1 MPNLCKPYPLQTSE
15 CGQQPHSPLESIAG
29 PQVLLGIAPDDSDPT
44 EDEILEQYD
53 WYIRFLAWHIVNRNG
68 KIVHLALLDLMVD
81 DLIQNSR
88 IKFWWALKKGV
99 PIHNIKALLRQIV
112 HNEFIN
118 MVRQHKPAL
127 SLPLDDDGELRQ
139 GKPIT
144 AQSEDLDDPEHI
156 VEQQMAVVELL
167 HIAAAGVATMHHRQR
182 QAMICSLRE
191 AIEDAP
197 QLVAIFR
204 EHEIEIETLEW
215 PAEKDQKA
223 LLKASVSPARRKMRS
238 LQLESICA

>member
-1 MPNLCKPYPLQTSE
+1 MDEPYPLRTSE
-15 CGQQPHSPLESIAG
+15 CGQQLHSPMESTAT
-29 PQVLLGIAPDDSDPT
+29 PQVSLGMGPDDSDPS

-53 WYIRFLAWHIVNRNG
+53 WYIRFLAWQIVSRNG
-68 KIVHLALLDLMVD
+68 KIAHLAVLDLMVD

-88 IKFWWALKKGV
+88 IKLWGALEKGI

-127 SLPLDDDGELRQ
+127 SLSLNGDGELRQ

-167 HIAAAGVATMHHRQR
+167 HMAAAGIATMHRRQR
-182 QAMICSLRE
+182 QAMICLLVE
-191 AIEDAP
+191 VVEDVS
-197 QLVAIFR
+197 QLAAIFR
-204 EHEIEIETLEW
+204 EHEIEIETVEC
-215 PAEKDQKA
+215 PVEKSEKA

-238 LQLESICA
+238 LERESICA